1 MTDNL
6 FVDPLPNQDMRVS
19 TDKAD
24 YAPGETVKITAGG
37 FAKDST
43 IQFEIKDDP
52 NDPGDDGE
60 ADVYKPFSIT
70 DGGAGDLDG
79 IANGQVLAAWGV
91 PTDNN
96 GTGGGTPDALNGTL
110 NLTATGLNSQVAT
123 TMFMDS
129 GGSYSIK
136 WYAADPAVDS
146 GPYLPTYT
154 KISPTS
160 YLDAGFIYPIGSAA
174 LAITNPLY
182 NAVAYASPPIPSN
195 RDAVT
200 SLAPK
205 NMALGQI
212 VPFEVEID
220 VLGSTAPENGA
231 IEFTTDWLTKTTSG
245 DNFGFD
251 PNYKIIAAFVD
262 KGDPLYVDTSGAGTN
277 GLATVSSFTSTVV
290 NLNTNNEQIQG
301 TFKISGLDDG
311 DKVIVE
317 IWAVLKDMIPL
328 GSTGNVQT

>member
-1 MTDNL
+1 MHT
-6 FVDPLPNQDMRVS
+6 
-19 TDKAD
+19 
-24 YAPGETVKITAGG
+24 
-37 FAKDST
+37 AKDVAEYMF

-174 LAITNPLY
+174 LA
-182 NAVAYASPPIPSN
+182 
-195 RDAVT
+195 
-200 SLAPK
+200 
-205 NMALGQI
+205 
-212 VPFEVEID
+212 
-220 VLGSTAPENGA
+220 
-231 IEFTTDWLTKTTSG
+231 
-245 DNFGFD
+245 
-251 PNYKIIAAFVD
+251 
-262 KGDPLYVDTSGAGTN
+262 
-277 GLATVSSFTSTVV
+277 
-290 NLNTNNEQIQG
+290 
-301 TFKISGLDDG
+301 
-311 DKVIVE
+311 
-317 IWAVLKDMIPL
+317 
-328 GSTGNVQT
+328 